1 MQLGLDG
8 FENEI
13 VPGPDTLNQLP
24 KPEVG
29 VLPDMVAWLP
39 QTVWSGPAF
48 DVEAGFENV
57 T

>member
-39 QTVWSGPAF
+39 QTVWSAPAF